1 MSLLPVG
8 LRCSSAVAQHVQP
21 RRPRP
26 PPPASACDRLD
37 QRPRARA
44 GDRRGAAWHAGQRLT
59 AACRARASGTALVG
73 AARQLAAG
81 LARPT
86 LSPPLLPLIA
96 AVAVCDIAGP
106 DAMIKWP
113 NDIVFVRP
121 PPEAGEDTEHRVRP
135 PSLAKLAGILAEG
148 RPQDGWAVL
157 GIGLNVAVRLHDL
170 PPELRAGAATLG
182 ESPDAIE
189 PMLVRLLDALERRLG
204 QPTETILDSYR
215 ARDALRGRE
224 VSWGTHGP
232 GGWVGHGR
240 TAGIDGEG
248 RLVVAL
254 AAGGHTT
261 LHAGEVH
268 LRL

>member
-1 MSLLPVG
+1 MCSPVG
-8 LRCSSAVAQHVQP
+8 LGHP
-21 RRPRP
+21 RLHLRVTD
-26 PPPASACDRLD
+26 STND
-37 QRPRARA
+37 RARA
-44 GDRRGAAWHAGQRLT
+44 LAIAGAPHGTLVS
-59 AACRARASGTALVG
+59 ASQ
-73 AARQLAAG
+73 QLAGRGRQGRRWSAPPG
-81 LARPT
+81 SSLLASLVLRSP
-86 LSPPLLPLIA
+86 PPLLPLIA